1 MKQQFV
7 HFIYFV
13 ILSFAHKQS
22 NPPHF
27 SGLGTDSKYSAVE
40 ENLMST
46 KCSEGWR
53 SRRWIRAVEYSGVDE
68 NFICACTGGV
78 PQNPAFLRFSRGRG
92 PRLNPIL
99 LTTPTQTD
107 WTFGYYNNNNSRG
120 FLIGIPLCR
129 ETPVG
134 FSSLPLH
141 NNSEILLN
149 QLEIRLYLPIK
160 ILKNKFCVCTTTAKC
175 CQNTARLISRSIYL
189 SSFVFRGKGN

>member
-1 MKQQFV
+1 MDGKITTIRLASLDIMGFRLRAPWYALNK
-7 HFIYFV
+7 HITV
-13 ILSFAHKQS
+13 IVKSSPCLSS
-22 NPPHF
+22 
-27 SGLGTDSKYSAVE
+27 
-40 ENLMST
+40 
-46 KCSEGWR
+46 
-53 SRRWIRAVEYSGVDE
+53 I
-68 NFICACTGGV
+68 
-78 PQNPAFLRFSRGRG
+78 FSRERG
-92 PRLNPIL
+92 PRLNPLL